1 MLVNLETTVS
11 MDWFQIGKGVHQG
24 CILSF
29 CLFNLY
35 AEYIMLNAGWMKH
48 KLESRLL
55 GEISITSDMQMAPP
69 LGRKW
74 KGTKESLNEGKRE
87 EWKNWLKNQHSK
99 NKIMAS
105 GPITAWQIDGET
117 METVKDLFSWA
128 PKSLQMVTAARK
140 LKYACF
146 LEEKLW

>member
-69 LGRKW
+69 LGRK
-74 KGTKESLNEGKRE
+74 
-87 EWKNWLKNQHSK
+87 
-99 NKIMAS
+99 
-105 GPITAWQIDGET
+105 
-117 METVKDLFSWA
+117 
-128 PKSLQMVTAARK
+128 
-140 LKYACF
+140 
-146 LEEKLW
+146 